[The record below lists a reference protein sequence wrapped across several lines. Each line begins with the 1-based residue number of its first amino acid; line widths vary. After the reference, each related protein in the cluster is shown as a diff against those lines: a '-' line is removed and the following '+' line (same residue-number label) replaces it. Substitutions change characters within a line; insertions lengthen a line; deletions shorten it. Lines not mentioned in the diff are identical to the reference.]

1 MSKLVTIKNLSL
13 SIRQQTIL
21 KNIHLE
27 LHRGEC
33 LTVVGASGS
42 GKTSLALTIL
52 GLLSPNSPEAITFHL
67 PPKTPRAK
75 AVQLIW
81 QDVYS
86 SLNPMMTVQEIIA
99 EPLYIMGGLSKS
111 QQQEEIAHALRLVNL
126 PKSFLSLRPNKLS
139 GGQRQRVAIAK
150 ALVCKPELII
160 CDEPLS
166 ALDTMNQGLILDL
179 FQTIKEQYNN
189 AFLFITHDMS
199 AAYTLADKIAVMD
212 RGSLVEIASKQ
223 KIFSSP
229 EHIKTRELL
238 DAIPS
243 FTFAF

>member
-21 KNIHLE
+21 KNINLE

-52 GLLSPNSPEAITFHL
+52 GLLSPNSPEAITFYL

-75 AVQLIW
+75 AVQMIW

>member
-1 MSKLVTIKNLSL
+1 MSTLVSIKDLSL
-13 SIRQQTIL
+13 TIRKQPIL
-21 KNIHLE
+21 RNVHLE
-27 LHRGEC
+27 ICRGEC
-33 LTVVGASGS
+33 LTIVGASGS

-52 GLLSPNSPEAITFHL
+52 GLLSPDSQDAITFHL
-67 PPKTPRAK
+67 PSKTPKAK
-75 AVQLIW
+75 AIQMIW

-99 EPLYIMGGLSKS
+99 EPLHIIGGLSKS
-111 QQQEEIAHALRLVNL
+111 QQQAEITRALKLVNL
-126 PKSFLSLRPNKLS
+126 SKSFLSLRPNKLS

-150 ALVCKPELII
+150 ALVCNPELII

-166 ALDTMNQGLILDL
+166 ALDTMNQGLILEL
-179 FQTIKEQYNN
+179 FQTIKNQYNN

-199 AAYTLADKIAVMD
+199 AAYALADKIAVMD
-212 RGSLVEIASKQ
+212 QGALVEIASKEE
-223 KIFSSP
+223 IFFSP
-229 EHIKTRELL
+229 QHIKTRELL